1 MTPSELRRRLLDLGV
16 TPELSRD
23 GRALW
28 LDGLADEIADELV
41 DEIVPSNVPWQ
52 PRAVSNQSGSGANPD
67 LLVGDLVDVCRDEA
81 ATTDV
86 EYRQGIP
93 NHVHIEAATRL
104 GLLWQRQGYSSR
116 TLFRLVNGVVHSDFG
131 SNPTEDSAGPLFIY
145 ERQGH
150 YRPVR
155 ANGTPVAWSVLDA
168 AASLAASP
176 TTTSRPQ
183 LTGFRADLWRRIC
196 MWHLGRE
203 WPDRMFRE
211 ISVLTDE
218 MVSFV
223 QPGVGGPGWYWSR
236 RRPEATEEAK
246 RDIIARWQVYQA
258 LMPLYDIVDGTA
270 GEVPMP
276 LDVVA
281 EWYRQARTEYQSGPY
296 VLRRTV
302 GIIVAYAP
310 PTAQYHGHV
319 FAATGSGN
327 LSRALANFSTVL
339 DAVAELRL
347 ARGSHVS
354 PTNPHVRIVV
364 ESNRTAANVVAQIN
378 RSVGTQVAHLPSA
391 PGVTMSSAEARRI
404 QEEVDR
410 RLVTTL
416 QSIEPGA
423 IVTWDSGVTITHESS
438 KLPAPASP
446 ILPTPPT
453 PPTRFSLLELDDDIV
468 TAKPTLLHTDGKA
481 PTAVQ
486 VRRYRDA
493 MESRI
498 GVDLTKAAKDAQLD
512 EVAVYILHRWLRG
525 LDDVTVVDCIRFVH
539 LSLDLSLGPKQVS
552 QALLD
557 ERCEA
562 WLQRYLKPTLD
573 TREPV
578 DTATQRRRQDVEEQR
593 RRLADLA
600 AKLAQERAADTT
612 APTEV
617 TRWSLL
623 ELDGAAPVI
632 EPTPMPA
639 PQPAPDP
646 LTVWWSRR
654 AAQLAKRPAPSRFR
668 IYLPPVP
675 KRIDDW
681 TTLPTELRDA
691 ALSYYVV
698 VKGLEGLL
706 N

>member
-131 SNPTEDSAGPLFIY
+131 FGSNPTEDSAGPLFIY

-168 AASLAASP
+168 A
-176 TTTSRPQ
+176 
-183 LTGFRADLWRRIC
+183 
-196 MWHLGRE
+196 
-203 WPDRMFRE
+203 
-211 ISVLTDE
+211 
-218 MVSFV
+218 
-223 QPGVGGPGWYWSR
+223 
-236 RRPEATEEAK
+236 
-246 RDIIARWQVYQA
+246 
-258 LMPLYDIVDGTA
+258 
-270 GEVPMP
+270 
-276 LDVVA
+276 
-281 EWYRQARTEYQSGPY
+281 
-296 VLRRTV
+296 
-302 GIIVAYAP
+302 
-310 PTAQYHGHV
+310 
-319 FAATGSGN
+319 
-327 LSRALANFSTVL
+327 
-339 DAVAELRL
+339 AELRL

-423 IVTWDSGVTITHESS
+423 IVTWGSGVTITHESS

>member
-67 LLVGDLVDVCRDEA
+67 LLVGDLADVCRDEA
-81 ATTDV
+81 TTTDV

-93 NHVHIEAATRL
+93 SHAHIEAATRL
-104 GLLWQRQGYSSR
+104 GL
-116 TLFRLVNGVVHSDFG
+116 
-131 SNPTEDSAGPLFIY
+131 
-145 ERQGH
+145 
-150 YRPVR
+150 
-155 ANGTPVAWSVLDA
+155 
-168 AASLAASP
+168 
-176 TTTSRPQ
+176 
-183 LTGFRADLWRRIC
+183 TG

-203 WPDRMFRE
+203 WSDRMFRE

-223 QPGVGGPGWYWSR
+223 QPGVGGPSWYWSPT
-236 RRPEATEEAK
+236 RPEAIK
-246 RDIIARWQVYQA
+246 RD
-258 LMPLYDIVDGTA
+258 L
-270 GEVPMP
+270 
-276 LDVVA
+276 
-281 EWYRQARTEYQSGPY
+281 
-296 VLRRTV
+296 
-302 GIIVAYAP
+302 
-310 PTAQYHGHV
+310 PT
-319 FAATGSGN
+319 
-327 LSRALANFSTVL
+327 
-339 DAVAELRL
+339 
-347 ARGSHVS
+347 
-354 PTNPHVRIVV
+354 P
-364 ESNRTAANVVAQIN
+364 
-378 RSVGTQVAHLPSA
+378 
-391 PGVTMSSAEARRI
+391 
-404 QEEVDR
+404 
-410 RLVTTL
+410 
-416 QSIEPGA
+416 
-423 IVTWDSGVTITHESS
+423 
-438 KLPAPASP
+438 
-446 ILPTPPT
+446 PTPPT

-468 TAKPTLLHTDGKA
+468 TTKPTLLHTDGKA
-481 PTAVQ
+481 PTAQQ

-498 GVDLTKAAKDAQLD
+498 GTDLTKAAKDAQLD
-512 EVAVYILHRWLRG
+512 EVAVYMLHRWLRG